1 LPEHARHRG
10 TAGIQVALWDESQW
24 CCAKIENAPCSF
36 PATSKKF
43 PDPSTREFV
52 SYRFEKLEE
61 LRANF
66 HEIGPFAVNFPVFS
80 RLSGNPYLRPVRG
93 GLRPQPASQCLTH
106 TKSVALEMP
115 RNGGVRLR
123 VYDEVKAER
132 DRLADR
138 PYSWPL
144 ARK

>member
-1 LPEHARHRG
+1 MEIG
-10 TAGIQVALWDESQW
+10 
-24 CCAKIENAPCSF
+24 PCSF
-36 PATSKKF
+36 PASPQKF

-52 SYRFEKLEE
+52 FYRFEKLEE

-66 HEIGPFAVNFPVFS
+66 HEICPFAVNFPVFS
-80 RLSGNPYLRPVRG
+80 RLSGNPHAETGSRWTASATGQSVSNAYEIGRARNAAKWRRP
-93 GLRPQPASQCLTH
+93 L
-106 TKSVALEMP
+106 
-115 RNGGVRLR
+115 